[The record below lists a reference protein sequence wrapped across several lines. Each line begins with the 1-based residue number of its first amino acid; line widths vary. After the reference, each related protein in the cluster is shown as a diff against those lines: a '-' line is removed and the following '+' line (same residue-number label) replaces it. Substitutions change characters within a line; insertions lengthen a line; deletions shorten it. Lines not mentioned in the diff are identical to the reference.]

1 MEEFMFQSGKMPVV
15 IAVVLLILISIFA
28 TLIASE
34 RRLARMERELDR
46 KTAKDPKRPESS

>member
-1 MEEFMFQSGKMPVV
+1 MFQSGKMPVV

>member
-28 TLIASE
+28 HLFVME

-46 KTAKDPKRPESS
+46 KEKDEEAEKGA